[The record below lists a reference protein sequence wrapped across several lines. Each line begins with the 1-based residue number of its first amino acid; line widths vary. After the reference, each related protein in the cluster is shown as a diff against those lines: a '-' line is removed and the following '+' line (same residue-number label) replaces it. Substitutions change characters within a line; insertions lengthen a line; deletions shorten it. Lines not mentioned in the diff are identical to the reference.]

1 MFKCYLGYLKLFLE
15 MVLIIL
21 LTQTVFFIAV
31 SYCVSGDPLLALK
44 NFYYM
49 TYEIGWYNV

>member
-1 MFKCYLGYLKLFLE
+1 MFKCYVGYLKLFLE

-49 TYEIGWYNV
+49 TYDIGWYNV